1 VAGATRAARAKD
13 ATRERSLS
21 EEAIV
26 AATLALIRRR
36 GAGALTMR
44 DLADELGVSP
54 MAAYYYVD
62 NKDGLLRLVADHV
75 YGEVEIPGSDQG
87 TWDERLR
94 ALVMAQRV
102 AMKPYP
108 GLREALVDVDTE
120 QKRRLEDA
128 ELDILLDAGF
138 PPARAVPAFRTLLS
152 WVTGNAHIE
161 SMLRDPKRRR
171 PSVNWTKAQRLTYD
185 RNEMAELHADD
196 YFVFS
201 LDVVIAG
208 LRVILDGER
217 GPRV

>member
-1 VAGATRAARAKD
+1 MAGATRVARAKD

-21 EEAIV
+21 EEVIV
-26 AATLALIRRR
+26 AATLTLISRR

-75 YGEVEIPGSDQG
+75 YAAVEIPAPDEG

-94 ALVMAQRV
+94 ALVMAQRE

-120 QKRRLEDA
+120 QKRRLENA
-128 ELDILLDAGF
+128 ELDILLDEGF
-138 PPARAVPAFRTLLS
+138 APAQAVPAFRTLLS

-171 PSVNWTKAQRLTYD
+171 PSGAWTKAQRLTYD
-185 RNEMAELHADD
+185 RNQMPEMHADD
-196 YFVFS
+196 YFEYS

-208 LRVILDGER
+208 LRATLEA
-217 GPRV
+217 